1 MAKTNKRPW
10 FGKRW
15 TKAAINWIDFMIFAR
30 KQDDTPFITISS
42 IFCINVTIGIVAAA
56 IIVIGSLFGDQ
67 DTLQKY
73 TMIAA
78 GACTLGYTVWFLW
91 NTLNYFQSTWSKIGR
106 SSYVLIINLLACYL
120 GLVIGVW
127 ITFGLIVI
135 LVLWGI
141 LEVMSEDA
149 KPKRKE
155 RRDSFTEL
163 QLTEII
169 DDRGNRIYKDGYGIE
184 YEQVGPDEY
193 AKKY

>member
-15 TKAAINWIDFMIFAR
+15 TKAAINLVDYLIFAR

-42 IFCINVTIGIVAAA
+42 IFCINVTIGIIAAA
-56 IIVIGSLFGDQ
+56 IIVIGSLFGNQ
-67 DTLQKY
+67 KTLQNY

-78 GACTLGYTVWFLW
+78 GACSLGYTVWFLW
-91 NTLNYFQSTWSKIGR
+91 NTLDYFQTTLSKIGR
-106 SSYVLIINLLACYL
+106 SAYVLIINLLACYL

-135 LVLWGI
+135 LVLWGA

-149 KPKRKE
+149 KPQKRK
-155 RRDSFTEL
+155 RVVSITDLNVS
-163 QLTEII
+163 
-169 DDRGNRIYKDGYGIE
+169 RGDCNEPIYTDWRGRE
-184 YEQVGPDEY
+184 YQQIGPDEY
-193 AKKY
+193 VEKY

>member
-106 SSYVLIINLLACYL
+106 SAYVLIINLLACYL

-149 KPKRKE
+149 KPKREE

-169 DDRGNRIYKDGYGIE
+169 DDHGNRIYKDGYGIE